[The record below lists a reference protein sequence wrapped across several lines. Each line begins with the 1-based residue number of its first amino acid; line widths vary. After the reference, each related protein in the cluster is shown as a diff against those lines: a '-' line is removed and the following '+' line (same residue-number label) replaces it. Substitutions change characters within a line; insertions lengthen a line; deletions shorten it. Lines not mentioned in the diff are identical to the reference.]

1 MRSYK
6 IDSDGHVECDG
17 YCFSPEEFNEYYLEQ
32 ERLED
37 YYRKEQQLQEELRQ
51 EYLEELDYYNF

>member
-6 IDSDGHVECDG
+6 IDSDGYVECDG

-51 EYLEELDYYNF
+51 QYLEELDYYNF